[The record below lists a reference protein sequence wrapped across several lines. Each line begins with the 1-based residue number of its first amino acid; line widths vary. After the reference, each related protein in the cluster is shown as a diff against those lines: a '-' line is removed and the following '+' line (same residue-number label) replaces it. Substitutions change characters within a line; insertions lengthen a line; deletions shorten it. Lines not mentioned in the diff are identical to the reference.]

1 MKLFEQYKTSKRLI
15 EKTEFVKVYS
25 LTFDGKEHKIV
36 LANKFANDHS
46 FIHCKDGHIV
56 WQQAPRLNWGGKMV
70 GTKDTIYK
78 FVEDKNCVTLFVVK
92 GKPNEIIGLDDGVFR
107 CADNFDETCL
117 NVMSY
122 REFKSL

>member
-15 EKTEFVKVYS
+15 EQTEFVKVYS
-25 LTFDGKEHKIV
+25 LIFEGKEYKIV

-46 FIHCKDGHIV
+46 FIHCKDGHVV

-70 GTKDTIYK
+70 GTKDTVYK
-78 FVEDKNCVTLFVVK
+78 FVEDKNCVTLFVIK

-107 CADNFDETCL
+107 CANNFDETCL
-117 NVMSY
+117 NVMTY
-122 REFKSL
+122 KELKNL